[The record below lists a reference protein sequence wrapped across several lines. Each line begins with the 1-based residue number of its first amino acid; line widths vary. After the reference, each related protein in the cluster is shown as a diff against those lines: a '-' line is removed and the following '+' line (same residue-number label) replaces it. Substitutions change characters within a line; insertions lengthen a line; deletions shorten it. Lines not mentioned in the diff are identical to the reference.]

1 MKYDLLY
8 VLGGNYT
15 EAELASVKEKING
28 LIAGAQAT
36 LTRHDHLGKLKLAY
50 PIKGNRFGHYFTV
63 GMEADADAISRLKS
77 VLRLTP
83 EVIRSM
89 LVRPEKGQLAR
100 QAILSFEEAVAHS
113 RATREA
119 VAQARMAPATASSVP
134 PAPPAAAA
142 AATPRPAIS
151 EEDIE
156 KKLEKLLSEE
166 EVIT

>member
-15 EAELASVKEKING
+15 EAELASAQKKING
-28 LIAGAQAT
+28 LITGAQAT
-36 LTRHDHLGKLKLAY
+36 STRHDHVGKLKLAY

-63 GMEADADAISRLKS
+63 GIEADADAISRLKS

-89 LVRPEKGQLAR
+89 LVRPEKGQLPR
-100 QAILSFEEAVAHS
+100 QTILSFEEAVAHS

-119 VAQARMAPATASSVP
+119 LAQARMAPI
-134 PAPPAAAA
+134 APVAVAPVPAAAA
-142 AATPRPAIS
+142 IASARPIIS

-156 KKLEKLLSEE
+156 KKIEKLLSEE
-166 EVIT
+166 EEIK